1 MQLAGKLYQSETP
14 QKSAGQEL
22 VPQAVVTGSSIS
34 VHTLV
39 PLQVRLVQ
47 SSLVHVIAVPEQ
59 IPKLQV
65 SPQVQLS
72 PSLQSAEIL
81 HSQVP
86 PEFVQM

>member
-1 MQLAGKLYQSETP
+1 V
-14 QKSAGQEL
+14 
-22 VPQAVVTGSSIS
+22 VPQDVVTGSSTS
-34 VHTLV
+34 VHVLV

-65 SPQVQLS
+65 SPQVQSSL
-72 PSLQSAEIL
+72 SLQSAESL

-86 PEFVQM
+86 PSFVQM